1 MSSPEINIQTLK
13 KFSEFTFEI
22 RQFFHSQNFL
32 EATTPTLV
40 ECPGT
45 EPFLEPFATEF
56 RFGKKI
62 KKFYLPTSPEIAL
75 KKLICQ
81 GSGSVFEIKNVFR
94 NNELS
99 QHHSPEF
106 LMLEWYRVNFSIEQI
121 QKDIQE
127 LLQSLLKK
135 KSFSISKKTMRE
147 LFLEFTGFEL
157 TPSTTQAE
165 YYSLAL
171 KNNLNVKSDETIEDL
186 FSLIFLELIEKKL
199 DKDVP
204 LFVTDYPPFQAAYA
218 QINNSGWAERFEFYW
233 KGLEIA
239 NAFYEVTDA
248 DEQLQRMQKDN
259 LLKRSLGKEEVT
271 LDLEFIELM
280 KKGMPKSSGVA
291 LGVERLFM
299 AIHNFQDIQTIFC
312 RDY

>member
-1 MSSPEINIQTLK
+1 MSSPEINIPTLK
-13 KFSEFTFEI
+13 KFSELTFQI
-22 RQFFHSQNFL
+22 RQFFHSRNFI

-45 EPFLEPFATEF
+45 EPFLDPFTTEF

-94 NNELS
+94 NNEIS
-99 QHHSPEF
+99 QHHAPEF
-106 LMLEWYRVNFSIEQI
+106 LMLEWYRVHSDLGQI

-127 LLQSLLKK
+127 LIQSLLKK
-135 KSFSISKKTMRE
+135 DSFSIQKKTMQE
-147 LFLEFTGFEL
+147 LFLEFLQFEL
-157 TPSTTQAE
+157 TPSTTQAQF
-165 YYSLAL
+165 YSLAL

-186 FSLIFLELIEKKL
+186 FSLIFLECIEKKW
-199 DKDVP
+199 DKEVP

-218 QINNSGWAERFEFYW
+218 RLNEEGWAERFEFYW
-233 KGLEIA
+233 QGLEIA

-248 DEQLQRMQKDN
+248 AEQLQRMQKDN
-259 LLKRSLGKEEVT
+259 LLKQRLGKEQVA
-271 LDLEFIELM
+271 LDSEFIELM
-280 KKGMPKSSGVA
+280 KKGMPKCSGIA

-299 AIHNFQDIQTIFC
+299 AMNKIEDIQSIFC